1 MPTIK
6 ASDANALIG
15 SFVPPGVVQPFAG
28 STAPSGWLLC
38 DGAPVSRPIANGG
51 TVDTYKALYDVIG
64 LTWGNPSGSQFNLPD
79 LRGVF
84 VKGAGTTSRS
94 AGKDSA
100 GNFYAGSL
108 GTYLTDKMQGHRHYI
123 TAANNTIYFLVGG
136 AGGSNFAAG
145 GAISAAYT
153 IGGDPTSD
161 GPDGEP
167 RKGLT
172 TEPQSAG
179 MNYII
184 KY

>member
-6 ASDANALIG
+6 ASDEMATVGI
-15 SFVPPGVVQPFAG
+15 FTPPGVVQPFAG

-38 DGAPVSRPIANGG
+38 IGQAISQ
-51 TVDTYKALYDVIG
+51 TTYKALYDTIG
-64 LTWGNPSGSQFNLPD
+64 YTWGNPGSNQFNLPD

-84 VKGAGTTSRS
+84 VKGAGTTTRT

-108 GTYLTDKMQGHRHYI
+108 GTYLTDKMQGHYHSLSGVRNYI
-123 TAANNTIYFLVGG
+123 YTDVGTINV
-136 AGGSNFAAG
+136 AGGPMSYNPYGYAADLSVTASTNDG
-145 GAISAAYT
+145 TNGA
-153 IGGDPTSD
+153 
-161 GPDGEP
+161 P
-167 RKGLT
+167 RSGLT